1 MTALLRKVALKKV
14 EFIAFLVQTTNLS
27 CRGFVVFL
35 CFCFCLFSFFLI
47 NTHYMWFIEG
57 QDLATEAV
65 SHHFLSDGKVDS
77 QTYEVVYPRN

>member
-1 MTALLRKVALKKV
+1 
-14 EFIAFLVQTTNLS
+14 
-27 CRGFVVFL
+27 
-35 CFCFCLFSFFLI
+35 
-47 NTHYMWFIEG
+47 MWFIEG